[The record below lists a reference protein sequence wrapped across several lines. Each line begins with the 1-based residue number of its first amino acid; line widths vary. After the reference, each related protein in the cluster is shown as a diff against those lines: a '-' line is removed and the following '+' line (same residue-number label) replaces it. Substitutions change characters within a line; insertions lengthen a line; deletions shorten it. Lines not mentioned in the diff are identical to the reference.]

1 MQYSIC
7 KEKSAHIETVSTR
20 NASQKMFGLRRW
32 EFLFSYLEKRFLFF
46 FTMHLAENVVPLIA
60 KLEHT
65 EISARSLFIY
75 PYRTP

>member
-7 KEKSAHIETVSTR
+7 KEKSAHRETVSTR
-20 NASQKMFGLRRW
+20 NASQKMFVCVGGSFCSVTLKN
-32 EFLFSYLEKRFLFF
+32 FFF
-46 FTMHLAENVVPLIA
+46 FTMHLAENVVALIA